1 MTTTATRTIWSYPA
15 GRTRRELRE
24 LVAKV
29 FGWQSGTATGGSTTT
44 VVDSSLARYA
54 DDYWIGASL
63 WLAAKANAPGGYT
76 SWVTD
81 FVSSSG
87 TLTVSPAFADACA
100 AGDAYQLFRYVSK
113 EQIDDAINEVAKGGY
128 AHHHLTP
135 NADLSLMYEIN
146 AAPNLMRVE
155 QVMTVWRLSL
165 NDSSLRPVEV
175 KGWQVEEDQGV
186 LTLRLPYAPPA
197 DDDLWL
203 VYQIGEGGLISD
215 DTRTTVPADL
225 IRARAV
231 VFLLQ
236 NILVDQDA
244 QGLEKWGQ
252 QLRYWSEELGRV
264 ERLYQ
269 LPMRRVRVYDWR
281 EVERLEQPWASY
293 GLRDR
298 FAPL

>member
-1 MTTTATRTIWSYPA
+1 MTTTATRTTWSYPA

-44 VVDSSLARYA
+44 VVDGSLARYA
-54 DDYWIGASL
+54 DGYWTGANI
-63 WLAAKANAPGGYT
+63 WLASKTNAARNT

-87 TLTVSPAFADACA
+87 TLTVSPAFADACM
-100 AGDAYQLFRYVSK
+100 AGDVYQLFRYVSK
-113 EQIDDAINEVAKGGY
+113 AQIDDAINEVAKGGY

-135 NADLSLMYEIN
+135 NADLSLVYEIN
-146 AAPNLMRVE
+146 AAPGLMRAE

-165 NDSSLRPVEV
+165 SDAGRLPVEV
-175 KGWQVEEDQGV
+175 KGWRVEEDQGV
-186 LTLRLPYAPPA
+186 LTLRLPYAPLA
-197 DDDLWL
+197 EDDLWL
-203 VYQIGEGGLISD
+203 VYQIGEGGLVSD

-225 IRARAV
+225 VRARAV

-252 QLRYWSEELGRV
+252 QLRYWSEELERI

-269 LPMRRVRVYDWR
+269 LSGRRVRVYDWR
-281 EVERLEQPWASY
+281 YVERLEQPWASY